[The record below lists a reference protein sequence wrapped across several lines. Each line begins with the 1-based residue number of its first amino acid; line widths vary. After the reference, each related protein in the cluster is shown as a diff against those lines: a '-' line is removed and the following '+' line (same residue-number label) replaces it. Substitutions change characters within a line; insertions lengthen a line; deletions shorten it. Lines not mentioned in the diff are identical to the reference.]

1 MMISVEE
8 CTNQLDPWYSIEF
21 TNWNS
26 MWMLDYK
33 SVFMMEKRYL
43 FHFINHVVVR
53 ACKASNNI
61 MFAYRWQFTIKSA
74 QSGSLSPY

>member
-26 MWMLDYK
+26 MWMLD
-33 SVFMMEKRYL
+33 
-43 FHFINHVVVR
+43 
-53 ACKASNNI
+53 
-61 MFAYRWQFTIKSA
+61 
-74 QSGSLSPY
+74 